1 MQPLRAASGE
11 GNVAENKDY
20 YDEARERLIEE
31 IALEMRE
38 TASYLG
44 SDTLDPRVV
53 AALRKVPREEFVPAS
68 ERDLAYVNRPLP
80 IGHGQTISQPF
91 IVAVMTDMLV
101 IAPDSRVLEIGT
113 GCGYQAAVLAELA
126 ARVYTVEVVAPL
138 AEAARERLARLGY
151 TNIECRIGD
160 GGLGWP
166 EEAPFD
172 RIIVTAA
179 APARPDALIAQLAP
193 GGRMAVPI
201 GRAGFTQ
208 TLTLI
213 EKDAE
218 GRVTETPRLPVA
230 FVPLVEKRWRGGS
243 ATDGA
248 GA

>member
-1 MQPLRAASGE
+1 
-11 GNVAENKDY
+11 VAENNEY
-20 YDEARERLIEE
+20 YTAARERLIEE
-31 IALEMRE
+31 IALEVRE

-44 SDTLDPRVV
+44 TDALDPRVV
-53 AALRKVPREEFVPAS
+53 AALRTVPREEFVPSS
-68 ERDLAYVNRPLP
+68 ERDLAYINRPLP

-91 IVAVMTDMLV
+91 IVAIMTDMLA

-113 GCGYQAAVLAELA
+113 GCGYQAAILAELA

-138 AEAARERLARLGY
+138 AEDARKRLEKLGY
-151 TNIECRIGD
+151 ANIECRFAD

-179 APARPDALIAQLAP
+179 APDRPDALIDQLAP
-193 GGRMAVPI
+193 GGRMVVPV

-213 EKDAE
+213 EKDAT
-218 GRVTETPRLPVA
+218 GAVTETPKLPVA
-230 FVPLVEKRWRGGS
+230 FVPLVRKRWGGGS
-243 ATDGA
+243 ATDG
-248 GA
+248 GGP